1 MEEFQSTY
9 TFGVSELE
17 NQNIVRLIGHEIFPE
32 NIRHFSTIK
41 SIKIWFGTSAE
52 ETKVRALLGIQL
64 MYLNYFTG
72 EKKMTEYQGVPLTED
87 DIEEKELKI
96 IDDDY
101 LSKIYIGFKEYITH
115 LKFETKNGQFIE
127 VGNYDKEFEKQSVR
141 AINEG
146 KNIKGNNTAIA
157 NHTATAQDMAFAR
170 ERGRNVGLDVA
181 AIESMKGANANSAD
195 AAAAGAIDA
204 FQGEVTPE
212 DLAKDEQEL
221 GLDELPQGLN
231 EDLQDELK
239 RSIGDDINK
248 QASKSSNTAKGKEYS
263 INDNCMD
270 TNGNFVR
277 ECFWSKF
284 WMNLGNK
291 AIDTAFGCV
300 ASGCWNKWGSSGFT
314 ASGEYAF
321 NNGQIFYKGLCIGGC

>member
-52 ETKVRALLGIQL
+52 ETKVRSLLGIQL

-146 KNIKGNNTAIA
+146 KNIIINIKGFKSQKGIRMLGVDFMPYKKFFYNRLIDLFRLRHKLNNE
-157 NHTATAQDMAFAR
+157 F
-170 ERGRNVGLDVA
+170 
-181 AIESMKGANANSAD
+181 
-195 AAAAGAIDA
+195 
-204 FQGEVTPE
+204 
-212 DLAKDEQEL
+212 KDKYKTEE
-221 GLDELPQGLN
+221 E
-231 EDLQDELK
+231 
-239 RSIGDDINK
+239 INK
-248 QASKSSNTAKGKEYS
+248 LSYEMKCALKLCQLPDAQFSSVIKY
-263 INDNCMD
+263 
-270 TNGNFVR
+270 
-277 ECFWSKF
+277 
-284 WMNLGNK
+284 L
-291 AIDTAFGCV
+291 
-300 ASGCWNKWGSSGFT
+300 
-314 ASGEYAF
+314 
-321 NNGQIFYKGLCIGGC
+321 